1 MKPISNDFKEALK
14 NIKQIDAIISYAD
27 RENTNFIITQ
37 NSEMLLTEAQD
48 YLVTESAEIVIDNN
62 GIKNSA
68 IYWNTDVFKSVCK
81 MLDLETSNAIPK
93 GTELNI
99 KVGLLVEG
107 EYEYVDYGKFYT
119 IEEPKY
125 NLDAG
130 TYSTTVYDKMINFNI
145 KAIEN
150 PLTFEEGVTYTLKQY
165 LEMICDKC
173 GVLYSFD
180 FTNVVNKNKEVI
192 DGNPYEA
199 NKDVTYRDIL
209 DDIAECLGTNFIINV
224 NNKITN
230 KEIAMNS
237 QIIIDADILKDTNVY
252 IGEKKNAIDGLQVYD
267 GSTMLNYYGEGNSVF
282 KIKNNN
288 IMNKNSQELMSG
300 VLSMIDSF
308 EYYTY
313 NLETFG
319 ILALEPFDCF
329 TVTYNNTNYLLCS
342 FHNDIKLRGGVEEEI
357 SYEFKEEDDTND
369 YSVSNKDDA
378 LRNSENDIRD
388 AYIEIDK
395 ANGQIVLKANSNGNI
410 VQAELNASAEDGSA
424 FNVKA
429 DNINFTGKTFNL
441 TSENVAITSTNF
453 SVDKNGN
460 MNCNNADVRN
470 INIRSGD
477 ITIGETTGGRVRIQM
492 NQSSNGINIESSSS
506 QAIYGDNLIH
516 FFNVNNFNPR
526 LWISADNDSYTSINL
541 FSNGYGR
548 ASIEADNGSGYL
560 YLTNSSQ
567 TNTIVLNGS
576 TGNVRCVS
584 LTQTSLEEDK
594 KNIEKYTG
602 AIQEVLKT
610 DIYKYN
616 FKDEDDKIKKHLG
629 FVIGKS
635 RNYSK
640 EIVAVD
646 DDGNEIGVDNYSM
659 TSLCLQA
666 IKEQQTQIE
675 ELKQEIKELKN
686 ENR

>member
-130 TYSTTVYDKMINFNI
+130 TYSTTAYDKMVNFNI

-199 NKDVTYRDIL
+199 NKDITYRDIL
-209 DDIAECLGTNFIINV
+209 DDIAECLGTNFIINA

-267 GSTMLNYYGEGNSVF
+267 GSTMLNYYGESNSVF

-300 VLSMIDSF
+300 VLSMIDGF

-342 FHNDIKLRGGVEEEI
+342 FHNDIKLRGGLEEEI

-395 ANGQIVLKANSNGNI
+395 ANGQIVLKANSNGKI
-410 VQAELNASAEDGSA
+410 VKAELNADASEGTE

-429 DNINFTGKTFNL
+429 DNINLEGYTTINGNFKIDTSGNMECSNAKIGGK
-441 TSENVAITSTNF
+441 ITSSDGSIGTWSINNKGIYNTNGFYINNYSLSYQGSNYNVGVSNIYTMSDIIICRLIISGIITVQSDSIEF
-453 SVDKNGN
+453 SHYDI
-460 MNCNNADVRN
+460 NNDGVIDTQDLLAIRN
-470 INIRSGD
+470 IL
-477 ITIGETTGGRVRIQM
+477 
-492 NQSSNGINIESSSS
+492 NQ
-506 QAIYGDNLIH
+506 D
-516 FFNVNNFNPR
+516 
-526 LWISADNDSYTSINL
+526 
-541 FSNGYGR
+541 
-548 ASIEADNGSGYL
+548 
-560 YLTNSSQ
+560 
-567 TNTIVLNGS
+567 
-576 TGNVRCVS
+576 
-584 LTQTSLEEDK
+584 
-594 KNIEKYTG
+594 
-602 AIQEVLKT
+602 
-610 DIYKYN
+610 
-616 FKDEDDKIKKHLG
+616 
-629 FVIGKS
+629 
-635 RNYSK
+635 
-640 EIVAVD
+640 
-646 DDGNEIGVDNYSM
+646 
-659 TSLCLQA
+659 
-666 IKEQQTQIE
+666 
-675 ELKQEIKELKN
+675 
-686 ENR
+686 